1 MNNKIFLKSKHEKQR
16 EGGKGERKRRGRQ
29 VWGEQ
34 PLEQDVVRPGQLQS
48 PHTRLDPQDT
58 TQRADGTGYEP
69 MLDVGDGNRG
79 AVVSEP
85 MTGTD
90 WQAKRADDK
99 QGQRARL
106 VNAAV

>member
-1 MNNKIFLKSKHEKQR
+1 MRSRGR
-16 EGGKGERKRRGRQ
+16 EGKGRGRG
-29 VWGEQ
+29 VEDRCGGNSPWSRMWSGLANSKA
-34 PLEQDVVRPGQLQS
+34 PTPGSTPRTQLS
-48 PHTRLDPQDT
+48 EP
-58 TQRADGTGYEP
+58 DGTGYEP